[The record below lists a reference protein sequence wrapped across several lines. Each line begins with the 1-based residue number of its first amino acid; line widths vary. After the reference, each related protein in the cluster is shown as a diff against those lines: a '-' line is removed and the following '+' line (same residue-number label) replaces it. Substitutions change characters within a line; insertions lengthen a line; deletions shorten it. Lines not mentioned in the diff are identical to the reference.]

1 VAAAHG
7 REEGLTV
14 SFRVLRVLAMR
25 LLIAA
30 VGRLKAGPERELLA
44 RYVGRTNAAGK
55 SLALNPLDLV
65 EIPES
70 AAKTDTKRKSDEAAA
85 LLSAIPPG
93 AKLIVLDE
101 HGKSIASED
110 FAKRL
115 ARFRDDSAQ
124 TTAFLIGGADGLDET
139 LRKKA
144 DLTLAYGSATFPHQI
159 VRILLA
165 EQIYRAVTILSGHP
179 YHRGG

>member
-1 VAAAHG
+1 
-7 REEGLTV
+7 
-14 SFRVLRVLAMR
+14 MR

-44 RYVGRTNAAGK
+44 RYLDRANASGK
-55 SLALNPLDLV
+55 SLALAPVDVV

-70 AAKTDTKRKSDEAAA
+70 MAQSAAKRKSDEAKA
-85 LLSAIPPG
+85 LLGTIPEK
-93 AKLIVLDE
+93 AKLIALDE
-101 HGKSIASED
+101 RGKSISSED
-110 FAKRL
+110 FAKKL
-115 ARFRDDSAQ
+115 ARFRDDGASCA
-124 TTAFLIGGADGLDET
+124 ALLIGGADGLDES

-144 DLTLAYGSATFPHQI
+144 DLTLAFGAATFPHQI

>member
-1 VAAAHG
+1 
-7 REEGLTV
+7 
-14 SFRVLRVLAMR
+14 MR

-44 RYVGRTNAAGK
+44 RYIDRTNATGRP
-55 SLALNPLDLV
+55 LALAPIGV
-65 EIPES
+65 IEVPES
-70 AAKTDTKRKSDEAAA
+70 AAQSAAKRKAEEAKA
-85 LLSAIPPG
+85 LLAVLPEK
-93 AKLIVLDE
+93 AKLIALDE
-101 HGKSIASED
+101 RGRNVSSED
-110 FAKRL
+110 FAKKL
-115 ARFRDDSAQ
+115 SRFRDDGASA
-124 TTAFLIGGADGLDET
+124 TVFLIGGADGLDES

-144 DLTLAYGSATFPHQI
+144 ALTLAFGAATFPHQI

>member
-14 SFRVLRVLAMR
+14 SFRVLAMR

-44 RYVGRTNAAGK
+44 RYVERTNAAGK
-55 SLALNPLDLV
+55 SLALSPLDIV

-70 AAKTDTKRKSDEAAA
+70 VAKTAAKRKSDEAAA
-85 LLSAIPPG
+85 LLSAIPSA
-93 AKLIVLDE
+93 AKLIVMDE
-101 HGKSIASED
+101 RGKSTASED
-110 FAKRL
+110 FANQL
-115 ARFRDDSAQ
+115 ARFRDGGAQ
-124 TTAFLIGGADGLDET
+124 TAAFVIGGADGLDET

-144 DLTLAYGSATFPHQI
+144 DLALAYGSATFPHQI

-165 EQIYRAVTILSGHP
+165 EQIYRAITILSGHP

>member
-1 VAAAHG
+1 
-7 REEGLTV
+7 
-14 SFRVLRVLAMR
+14 MR

-44 RYVGRTNAAGK
+44 RYIDRANASGK
-55 SLALNPLDLV
+55 SLALTPLDV
-65 EIPES
+65 IEVPES
-70 AAKTDTKRKSDEAAA
+70 AAQTAAKRKSDEAKSLLAA
-85 LLSAIPPG
+85 VPAG
-93 AKLIVLDE
+93 AKLIALDE
-101 HGKSIASED
+101 RGKSVSSED
-110 FAKRL
+110 FAKKL
-115 ARFRDDSAQ
+115 ARLRDDGAAC
-124 TTAFLIGGADGLDET
+124 TALVIGGADGIDDT

-144 DLTLAYGSATFPHQI
+144 ELTLAYGSATFPHQI